1 MTYINPNDAMV
12 DAMALWE
19 RADRAGEDAYV
30 EAVQIGVESADDAH
44 KCGAIAATAV
54 IADALAERDAEIAR
68 LRKLVNPTWFF
79 HPDCPETCYFSPWE
93 VIDGEYDPA
102 PGEYVFEVDCAT
114 SMPSIWCAVHVSD
127 DTDAD
132 ERFTLTE
139 HASEAEARAA
149 LGSAKV

>member
-1 MTYINPNDAMV
+1 MTENTPSKAMV
-12 DAMALWE
+12 EAMALWE
-19 RADRAGEDAYV
+19 DAYRAWDDAPINPDRIGDEDRA
-30 EAVQIGVESADDAH
+30 
-44 KCGAIAATAV
+44 AAAV

-68 LRKLVNPTWFF
+68 LRKLVNPTWFY
-79 HPDCPETCYFSPWE
+79 HPDYPETCYFSPWE
-93 VIDGEYDPA
+93 VIDEGYDPA
-102 PGEYVFEVDCAT
+102 PGEYVYEVDCAT

-127 DTDAD
+127 DPDAD